1 MGQEYPLLVC
11 FLGAIQVLG
20 LGSAAAARL
29 GEGTRGQSTFRWVFM
44 GWLGLVGT
52 SGVILAGLASSA
64 WLISAVTLSL
74 MVVTGTCQF
83 GRSVETTA
91 W

>member
-20 LGSAAAARL
+20 LGSAAAARVS
-29 GEGTRGQSTFRWVFM
+29 EGSRRQRAYQWVFL
-44 GWLGLVGT
+44 GWLGMVGL
-52 SGVILAGLASSA
+52 SGVILAGLASTG
-64 WLISAVTLSL
+64 WLISGTTLSL

-83 GRSVETTA
+83 GRTVRTTA